1 MTSDRRQLI
10 GDYIICL
17 AVFIQPVLILMQHVL
32 IDVLKMDSDATTTYR
47 VVLTAIPMLLAIAVG
62 FYRKSLR
69 FILVYVLA
77 LLVLLL
83 TVLVFPINERYIMNE
98 GFRFLLPLIIPSA
111 VCLTTVENM
120 DVLKKSL
127 VITAWLSA
135 VLVFFYTFAYFAG
148 RFVIDSYNMSFSYG
162 CLLPMIVLYSQRRV
176 FPTIVSLFLFVVVLA
191 IGSRGGAIIFVA
203 YVIVDAL
210 INRRKGRWLVMV
222 LGFVFVLFLP
232 FLKSFFDSIGIG
244 SRTLG
249 LLNAGDIT
257 YDSGREYIYNICIN
271 ALSDQPILGLGL
283 FGDRALLEGAYCH
296 NFFLEICL
304 DFGVFL
310 GIVVVLFLLLCFIKS
325 WRVSKGDNRE
335 ILLIITFGC
344 FLPYM
349 VSGSYLVSN
358 NVALW
363 LGTML
368 LLKNSNLD
376 FNLRDENAEL

>member
-1 MTSDRRQLI
+1 MTNEKKIVFGDYLI
-10 GDYIICL
+10 GL

-32 IDVLKMDSDATTTYR
+32 IDVLKMNPDTTTTYR
-47 VVLTAIPMLLAIAVG
+47 VVLTAVPMLLAIAVG
-62 FYRKSLR
+62 FYRKSFR

-83 TVLVFPINERYIMNE
+83 TVLIFPLNERYVKTE
-98 GFRFLLPLIIPSA
+98 GLRFLLPLIIPSA

-127 VITAWLSA
+127 NITAWLSA
-135 VLVFFYTFAYFAG
+135 VLVFFYTFSYFAG
-148 RFVIDSYNMSFSYG
+148 QFVIDSYNMSFSYG

-176 FPTIVSLFLFVVVLA
+176 IPTIVSLFLFLVVLA

-210 INRRKGRWLVMV
+210 INRRKGRWLVLVM
-222 LGFVFVLFLP
+222 GFVFVLFLP

-249 LLNAGDIT
+249 LLNAGDIA
-257 YDSGREYIYNICIN
+257 YDSGREDIYSTCVN
-271 ALSDQPILGLGL
+271 ALNEHPIGGFGL
-283 FGDRALLEGAYCH
+283 FGDRVLLEGAYCH

-304 DFGVFL
+304 NFGVFL
-310 GIVVVLFLLLCFIKS
+310 GLLIVFVLLLCFIKS
-325 WRVSKGDNRE
+325 WRASKGDNRDF
-335 ILLIITFGC
+335 LLIITFGC

-358 NVALW
+358 NIALW
-363 LGTML
+363 IGIIL
-368 LLKNSNLD
+368 LLIKNRMSEFD
-376 FNLRDENAEL
+376 SEFDIK